1 MKTDIR
7 KFALLSVIGVFV
19 FTAVTSSLLY
29 DTFRRAVKKLPMEFD
44 NWGEEFIY
52 DWEEME
58 LRANEEKNRK
68 SKESDK

>member
-1 MKTDIR
+1 MKTNIKR
-7 KFALLSVIGVFV
+7 FALLGVIGVVV

-52 DWEEME
+52 DWEKME
-58 LRANEEKNRK
+58 FRTNEEKNRE

>member
-29 DTFRRAVKKLPMEFD
+29 DTFRIAVKKKLPMEFD
-44 NWGEEFIY
+44 NWGE
-52 DWEEME
+52 
-58 LRANEEKNRK
+58 
-68 SKESDK
+68 